1 MPYFY
6 RLLSYLRLELTPLC
20 GSIPENLSA
29 SGQDVRQGVI
39 LSRMFG
45 SSQFR
50 NGTFSWQ
57 HSQSF
62 PSSTLWMPILT
73 TKVGKPT
80 YFLTQNSAHI
90 KVETARMDVPL
101 ELGTS
106 NQGETGVGQEG
117 KAVHHAFES
126 TLGSP

>member
-1 MPYFY
+1 
-6 RLLSYLRLELTPLC
+6 
-20 GSIPENLSA
+20 
-29 SGQDVRQGVI
+29 
-39 LSRMFG
+39 
-45 SSQFR
+45 
-50 NGTFSWQ
+50 
-57 HSQSF
+57 
-62 PSSTLWMPILT
+62 MPILT

-80 YFLTQNSAHI
+80 FFLTQNSAHI
-90 KVETARMDVPL
+90 KVETARMEGNVPL